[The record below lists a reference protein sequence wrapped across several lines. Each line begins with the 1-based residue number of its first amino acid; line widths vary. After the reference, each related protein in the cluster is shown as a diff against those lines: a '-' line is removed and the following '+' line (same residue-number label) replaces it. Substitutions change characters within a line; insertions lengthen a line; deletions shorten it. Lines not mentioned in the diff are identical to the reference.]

1 MAWWEEFKAALLV
14 YISIQGHQGVYQIRE
29 LAGTLPPAAVP
40 ITAHM
45 EQKATKFIVPAAP
58 QRNTPA
64 TTRVM
69 LNAGL
74 RPIKSHE
81 MPQNEAPR
89 MRPT

>member
-1 MAWWEEFKAALLV
+1 MAWWEEFKAGSLV
-14 YISIQGHQGVYQIRE
+14 HGTSNIGLWAHQIRE
-29 LAGTLPPAAVP
+29 LAGTFPPAAVP

-45 EQKATKFIVPAAP
+45 EQNATKFIVPAAP

-64 TTRVM
+64 TIRVM
-69 LNAGL
+69 LKAGL